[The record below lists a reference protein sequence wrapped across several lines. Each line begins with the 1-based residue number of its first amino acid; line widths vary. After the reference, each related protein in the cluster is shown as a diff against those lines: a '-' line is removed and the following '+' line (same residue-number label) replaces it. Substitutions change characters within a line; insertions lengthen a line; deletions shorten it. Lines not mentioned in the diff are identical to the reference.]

1 MHIFGFSSHWVLQ
14 RGQSNFQNT
23 YCLFGLLAHTMG
35 DLDKS
40 TGHFDEG
47 LEYARRAGFRPM
59 LAWTCCDYSDMLKER
74 DAEGDRAKA
83 VALLDESLAISR
95 ELGRNHWWR
104 CD

>member
-1 MHIFGFSSHWVLQ
+1 MEEKPVDFISCTSSGSSVTGFFNQWVLH

-40 TGHFDEG
+40 TGHFDEV

-59 LAWTCCDYSDMLKER
+59 LA
-74 DAEGDRAKA
+74 
-83 VALLDESLAISR
+83 
-95 ELGRNHWWR
+95 
-104 CD
+104 